1 MLRMERKNFQRLHFV
16 DHTAQQLHTGL
27 VQLFNGILY
36 DRQRGGIVTHNEQ
49 RMVCQFVQ
57 AQHIRGT
64 SHRGSINDDILVG
77 LHDRSQKVEQG
88 GIQRH
93 RIGFQHHRQKVQIA
107 GQRNNRFRL
116 GRFAFVQGIQRPAV
130 RQILQKHS
138 AQAGS
143 TGVQIQQQGAL
154 FHIGQ
159 LQGQIGRHRALA
171 FSILSRSH
179 IEPVR
184 LCRGAESVDQDM
196 RGRSK
201 VLHGIGICTV
211 RFAQQLHVLL
221 EVAVVLGDAAQRFEL
236 QDVLHVLHIQQGG
249 PQEKLQHRQTRTGG
263 QTQHTEDHP
272 QADILAGT
280 AARCRSC
287 FRSIDH
293 GHRAHHQRFRQDLL
307 DGIHQRIH
315 QLDAGLGIV
324 PGQSKQQH
332 LRLIV
337 AAHLQILRNIL
348 CRDRYKARTING
360 SLQGALALHHKGRGV
375 HHIQGLI
382 KGV

>member
-1 MLRMERKNFQRLHFV
+1 
-16 DHTAQQLHTGL
+16 
-27 VQLFNGILY
+27 
-36 DRQRGGIVTHNEQ
+36 
-49 RMVCQFVQ
+49 
-57 AQHIRGT
+57 
-64 SHRGSINDDILVG
+64 
-77 LHDRSQKVEQG
+77 
-88 GIQRH
+88 
-93 RIGFQHHRQKVQIA
+93 
-107 GQRNNRFRL
+107 
-116 GRFAFVQGIQRPAV
+116 
-130 RQILQKHS
+130 
-138 AQAGS
+138 
-143 TGVQIQQQGAL
+143 
-154 FHIGQ
+154 
-159 LQGQIGRHRALA
+159 
-171 FSILSRSH
+171 
-179 IEPVR
+179 
-184 LCRGAESVDQDM
+184 M

-211 RFAQQLHVLL
+211 RFAQQLHALL
-221 EVAVVLGDAAQRFEL
+221 EVTVVLGDAAQSFEL

-287 FRSIDH
+287 FRSVDH
-293 GHRAHHQRFRQDLL
+293 RHRAHHQCFRQDLL

-348 CRDRYKARTING
+348 CCDRYKARMING
-360 SLQGALALHHKGRGV
+360 SLQCALALHHKGRGV